1 MRILDPRLKRS
12 GMTTGRAIVYLIAA
26 GLVIAGGIVSYL
38 AFEYFFLPDPS
49 EFANKNPEI
58 TSFMRIKCA
67 DSPCDIRWTP
77 LRDVAP
83 YIPEA
88 ILLAED
94 PRFYSHKGIDW
105 QNVKDAFLAN
115 IRHRR
120 IVWGGSSITMQLAKN
135 LYLNPEKSFM
145 RKLKEIL
152 LTIKIERSLSKD
164 RILEMYLNTAE
175 WGKNVFGI
183 TMAAEY
189 YFQRKPSEMGPLE
202 ASFLAS
208 ILPNPQFSSSD
219 EYMHRF
225 MEVGANIYDKLLG
238 FYLPGEGAV
247 VSKDC
252 DYSLDEEDAKI
263 VDWLIAKMFGYLAP
277 LIKSGDASLFGLDDL
292 RKFLSGDE
300 LDYIASLMD
309 EAAGLRRAE
318 AASAAQAGQRGVAG
332 LDCKRT
338 FAKDDFAAFSQR
350 DQLGNERVYWITRD
364 SVDDLKTLLLDAAK
378 DEVFFKLDSSY
389 RAGGY
394 QIFTFLVEL
403 RDREYCLS
411 DTAKYVALP
420 PESEHAC
427 VDRQAVDF
435 GLADGDGAVSK
446 DSREYAWLA
455 ENAPKY
461 NFHLSYTEDSKSGIA
476 FEPWHWCHSISMQS
490 P

>member
-1 MRILDPRLKRS
+1 MGERKDQIQGIQGSRGEGLRRRRLA
-12 GMTTGRAIVYLIAA
+12 RAIFYFIAA
-26 GLVIAGGIVSYL
+26 GLVMAGGIVSYL
-38 AFEYFFLPDPS
+38 AFEYFSLPDPS
-49 EFANKNPEI
+49 EFADRNPEI

-67 DSPCDIRWTP
+67 DSPCDIKWTP

-94 PRFYSHKGIDW
+94 PRFYSHNGIDW

-183 TMAAEY
+183 TKAAEY

-292 RKFLSGDE
+292 REFLSGDE
-300 LDYIASLMD
+300 LDYIAPLLD
-309 EAAGLRRAE
+309 EAA
-318 AASAAQAGQRGVAG
+318 AQGDSVE
-332 LDCKRT
+332 LDCKRI
-338 FAKDDFAAFSQR
+338 FAKDGFAAL
-350 DQLGNERVYWITRD
+350 DQKDELGGERIFWITGD
-364 SVDDLKTLLLDAAK
+364 SVGDLKGLLLDAAK
-378 DEVFFKLDSSY
+378 DGIFLKVNSSY
-389 RAGGY
+389 RADGF
-394 QIFTFLVEL
+394 QVFTFLVNL
-403 RDREYCLS
+403 REKGYCLS
-411 DTAKYVALP
+411 DAMRYVALP
-420 PESEHAC
+420 GESEHAC
-427 VDRQAVDF
+427 VDRQAIDF
-435 GLADGDGAVSK
+435 GMAGDRGMISK
-446 DSREYAWLA
+446 DSVEYGWLTK
-455 ENAPKY
+455 NASRY
-461 NFHLSYTEDSKSGIA
+461 NFHLSYPEDSKSGIA
-476 FEPWHWCHSISMQS
+476 FEPWHWCHNR
-490 P
+490 